1 MPIKVQASGQQKA
14 AITIYGVLGSGFF
27 EEGTTA
33 DQVRRDL
40 QAMGDISDIDVFV
53 NSPGGNVW
61 EGLAIGNILAAHPA
75 QVHAHVEGLAASAAS
90 IVTSACDLVTMGKG
104 SMIMIHSPWALMAGN
119 AEELR
124 KHADLLD
131 QIESGMLDIY
141 EARTGKPRAELTELL
156 KAETW
161 FTAAEAVEAGLA
173 DDVLESKPRA
183 QVAAASWAPVMACF
197 KNTPEGFSPPQAP
210 AASPQSAPAGAVI
223 KEPVMP
229 TQAPASVQTTDI
241 TAAVNAERQR
251 VADITALCNKFNMAA
266 DFSAKAIQEGWDIAG
281 VNAAI
286 LEEMHK
292 STQGGT
298 IGHAEITEDEHDKMR
313 ENAALALVAR
323 AGCGKVATD
332 NPFRGMTIENV
343 AREVLEFNGV
353 RTRGMNREAVIKAAI
368 THSTS
373 DFPNIF
379 ENALHKTMLN
389 AFELQKPAWPRFCK
403 VSSLS
408 DFRAHLR
415 YRTGSISD
423 LSTVLENGEY
433 KELSFGDASRESI
446 TAVTKGGI
454 FNVSREMLINDDMGV
469 FSNIAAGLGQAAART
484 LDKDVFNLFT
494 LNTNTGPTM
503 GDGVVLFHTSHGNLI
518 TSGGAAPNTTS
529 VEAVRQKM
537 AVQTDPSGNDY
548 LDIRP
553 TIWLGPVSLGASA
566 RATNAAEYD
575 DEATKNQRRPNVTR
589 GLFSD
594 IIDTPRLAATV
605 WYALA
610 DPAIAPVFEV
620 GFVNGVQ
627 VPQLAM
633 EEAFRSNGMSWRVNY
648 DYAVGAVGYQ
658 GIVKNPGQ

>member
-14 AITIYGVLGSGFF
+14 AITIYGVIGSGFF
-27 EEGTTA
+27 EEGVTA
-33 DQVRRDL
+33 EQVRKDL
-40 QAMGDISDIDVFV
+40 EAMGDISDIDVFV

-61 EGLAIGNILAAHPA
+61 EGLAIANILAAHAA

-197 KNTPEGFSPPQAP
+197 KKTPEGFTPPQASVAP
-210 AASPQSAPAGAVI
+210 TQSAPAGAAI
-223 KEPVMP
+223 EETEMP
-229 TQAPASVQTTDI
+229 EKAPASVQTTDI

-251 VADITALCNKFNMAA
+251 VADITALCNKFDMDA
-266 DFSAKAIQEGWDIAG
+266 DFSAKAIQEGMDVAA

-286 LEEMHK
+286 LAAK
-292 STQGGT
+292 YQSTQGGT
-298 IGHAEITEDEHDKMR
+298 IGHAEITEDEHDKVR

-323 AGCGKVATD
+323 AGCGKVAND

-343 AREVLEFNGV
+343 AREVLEFNGI

-368 THSTS
+368 THSAG

-379 ENALHKTMLN
+379 ENALNKTMLN
-389 AFELQKPAWPRFCK
+389 SFEAAKPAWPRFCHTTT
-403 VSSLS
+403 LS
-408 DFRAHLR
+408 DFRPHLR
-415 YRTGSISD
+415 YRMGSFSD
-423 LSTVLENGEY
+423 LLPILENGEY
-433 KELSFGDASRESI
+433 KDGSIGDAERESI
-446 TAVTKGGI
+446 RATSKGRI
-454 FNVSREMLINDDMGV
+454 LNISREMLVNDDMNV
-469 FSNIAAGLGQAAART
+469 FSGVARALGQAAART
-484 LDKDVFNLFT
+484 LDKDVFAMFASN
-494 LNTNTGPTM
+494 GPLM
-503 GDGVVLFHTSHGNLI
+503 GDGVALFDNTAHGNVI
-518 TSGGAAPNTTS
+518 SSGTAPTIAAF
-529 VEAVRQKM
+529 EAMRVKM
-537 AVQTDPSGNDY
+537 GSQMDPDTNDY

-553 TIWLGPVSLGASA
+553 TIWLGPLSLGGQA
-566 RATNAAEYD
+566 RSTNAAEYD
-575 DEATKNQRRPNVTR
+575 DEATKNQKRPNISR

-594 IIDTPRLAATV
+594 IVDTPRLPATV

-610 DPAIAPVFEV
+610 DPDVEPVFEV

-627 VPQLAM
+627 VPQLEM
-633 EEAFRSNGMSWRVNY
+633 EEAFRSNGMAWRVSY
-648 DYAVGAVGYQ
+648 DYGVGAVGWR
-658 GIVKNPGQ
+658 GIVRNAGTGG

>member
-40 QAMGDISDIDVFV
+40 EAMGDISDIDVFV

-223 KEPVMP
+223 EEPVMP

-266 DFSAKAIQEGWDIAG
+266 DFSAKAIQEGWDVAG

-286 LEEMHK
+286 LDEMHK

-298 IGHAEITEDEHDKMR
+298 MPHAEITEDEHDKVR

-332 NPFRGMTIENV
+332 NPFRGMTLENV

-368 THSTS
+368 THSTG

-389 AFELQKPAWPRFCK
+389 AFELQKPAWPRFCRT
-403 VSSLS
+403 SSLS
-408 DFRAHLR
+408 DFRPHLR
-415 YRTGSISD
+415 YRTGSFSD
-423 LSTVLENGEY
+423 LTTVLENGEY
-433 KELSFGDASRESI
+433 KDGTIGDADRESI
-446 TAVTKGGI
+446 TAVSKGRI
-454 FNVSREMLINDDMGV
+454 LNVSREMLINDDMGV
-469 FSNIAAGLGQAAART
+469 FTNIAAALGQAAART
-484 LDKDVFNLFT
+484 LDKDVFALFAS
-494 LNTNTGPTM
+494 NGPTL
-503 GDGVVLFHTSHGNLI
+503 GDGHALFDDTNHHNVIG
-518 TSGGAAPNTTS
+518 SGTAPTIAAF
-529 VEAVRQKM
+529 EAMRVKM
-537 AVQTDPSGNDY
+537 AQQLDPSGNDY

-553 TIWLGPVSLGASA
+553 TIWLGPLSLGGQA
-566 RATNAAEYD
+566 RSTNAAEYD
-575 DEATKNQRRPNVTR
+575 DEATKNQKRPNISR

-594 IIDTPRLAATV
+594 IVDTPRLPATV

-610 DPAIAPVFEV
+610 DPAVAPVFEV

-633 EEAFRSNGMSWRVNY
+633 EEAFRSNGMSWRVSY

-658 GIVKNPGQ
+658 GIVRNAGTGG